1 MTIIYAWS
9 TVKPSAAGIF
19 QKHSERG
26 STVLNLI
33 GRFDPM
39 SSTDERSTRRLVVGV
54 ENVSN

>member
-9 TVKPSAAGIF
+9 TVKPSGGRP
-19 QKHSERG
+19 QQHSERG

-39 SSTDERSTRRLVVGV
+39 SSIDERSTRRLVVGV

>member
-1 MTIIYAWS
+1 MTVIYAWS
-9 TVKPSAAGIF
+9 TVKPSAGGP

-26 STVLNLI
+26 SIVLNLI

-39 SSTDERSTRRLVVGV
+39 SSIDERSTRRLVVGV